1 MNNQELINAMAFL
14 RNDLAELKNDLAE
27 LKNDLK
33 KIDDILFPTKAETR
47 ETNNAY

>member
-33 KIDDILFPTKAETR
+33 KIDDILFPTTAEPR